1 MAELLDK
8 FEKRLLN
15 TREKIRTTR
24 REITGGVAEDKARE
38 LGKKVYNEL
47 DEDLEALS
55 KAIKEQRA
63 QAKER
68 RAKIYDELEESVSA
82 ARTKLRNKRR
92 DITGGVVENK
102 AKDAGRYVK
111 EKGGAALKEIEEDIS
126 KISEKLK
133 KAKEEEY

>member
-1 MAELLDK
+1 MTEMFEK
-8 FEKRLLN
+8 FEKRILD

-24 REITGGVAEDKARE
+24 RELTGGIAEDKARE

-55 KAIKEQRA
+55 NAIKEQRTK
-63 QAKER
+63 AKER
-68 RAKIYDELEESVSA
+68 RAKIFDEIEENVSA
-82 ARTKLRNKRR
+82 ARTKLHSKRME
-92 DITGGVVENK
+92 ITGGMAEEK
-102 AKDAGRYVK
+102 AKDAGRIIK

-133 KAKEEEY
+133 RTKEEE

>member
-1 MAELLDK
+1 MPEM
-8 FEKRLLN
+8 FEKLEKRILD

-24 REITGGVAEDKARE
+24 REITGGIAEDKAKE
-38 LGKKVYNEL
+38 LGKKAYKEL
-47 DEDLEALS
+47 DEDLDALS
-55 KAIKEQRA
+55 KAIKEQRGK
-63 QAKER
+63 AKDR

-92 DITGGVVENK
+92 DITGGVAEDT

-126 KISEKLK
+126 KISERLK
-133 KAKEEEY
+133 KAKEEE